1 MVTSR
6 EQLLFICSRNQWRSP
21 TAAALFKNSDLYVAK
36 SAGTSDKARVKITAG
51 VINWADRIF
60 VMEKRHAEIIQQN
73 YPNLIADRS
82 IVTLHISDDYQY
94 MDPEL
99 IEILESR
106 LAEYLDW
113 AISGFL
119 LRSAMNAATTSGDRI
134 NINLDDISIG
144 K

>member
-106 LAEYLDW
+106 LAEYLD
-113 AISGFL
+113 
-119 LRSAMNAATTSGDRI
+119 
-134 NINLDDISIG
+134 
-144 K
+144 